1 MNQYQVVLLKILHNP
16 LIQANMMMSVQD
28 VKALADDD
36 PDLAGWV
43 SELCL
48 SCKEAM
54 ELVGGEVLGQLIQ
67 SGTTAVN

>member
-28 VKALADDD
+28 VKALAEDD

>member
-1 MNQYQVVLLKILHNP
+1 MNQYQVVLLKILNNP
-16 LIQANMMMSVQD
+16 LIQANMMMSVKD
-28 VKALADDD
+28 VKALAEDD

>member
-43 SELCL
+43 SDLCL
-48 SCKEAM
+48 SCKEAI
-54 ELVGGEVLGQLIQ
+54 ELIGGDALGQLIQ

>member
-16 LIQANMMMSVQD
+16 LIQANMMMSAND
-28 VKALADDD
+28 VKALAEDD

-48 SCKEAM
+48 NCKEAM
-54 ELVGGEVLGQLIQ
+54 ELVGGEALGQLIQ
-67 SGTTAVN
+67 SGTTAIN

>member
-1 MNQYQVVLLKILHNP
+1 MNQYQVVLLKILYNP
-16 LIQANMMMSVQD
+16 LIQANMMMSVKD

-54 ELVGGEVLGQLIQ
+54 ELIGGDALGQYVQ

>member
-1 MNQYQVVLLKILHNP
+1 MNQYRVVLLKILNNP
-16 LIQANMMMSVQD
+16 LIQANMMMSVKD
-28 VKALADDD
+28 VKALAEDD

>member
-1 MNQYQVVLLKILHNP
+1 MDQYQVVLLKILHNP

-28 VKALADDD
+28 VKALAEDD

>member
-16 LIQANMMMSVQD
+16 LIQANMMMSAND
-28 VKALADDD
+28 VKALAEDD